1 MSETTSAPTAAL
13 RSAPDPDWIETAGG
27 HRIPVRRYGA
37 DGTRRPV
44 VMLHGLQSHS
54 GWFVQSASRVAKSG
68 FPVHAFDRCGSGV
81 SLEDCDGGA
90 RLAGVLDE
98 IDAVADAAL
107 EGRGQAS
114 FHLLGHCFGA
124 IPALLYAALYRPERV
139 ASLALATP
147 ALYTHTSIRARDRI
161 RVLWSVLTHRPV
173 QVTVPLQPEQFS
185 ELEPFIEFIR
195 GDPLARKRFPARFL
209 YEIRRA
215 RALLPHAVRALRA
228 PTFVAIADDDPICDN
243 DRNRR
248 LLERVTASV
257 ELHEYPGARHILEFS
272 GRREEFLEHLV
283 GWFERQEV
291 V

>member
-195 GDPLARKRFPARFL
+195 GDPVRDPACPRASPTRRPGIARSHLRSD
-209 YEIRRA
+209 RRRRSHLRQRSQPSA
-215 RALLPHAVRALRA
+215 PRAGHGLRRT
-228 PTFVAIADDDPICDN
+228 P
-243 DRNRR
+243 
-248 LLERVTASV
+248 
-257 ELHEYPGARHILEFS
+257 
-272 GRREEFLEHLV
+272 
-283 GWFERQEV
+283 
-291 V
+291 